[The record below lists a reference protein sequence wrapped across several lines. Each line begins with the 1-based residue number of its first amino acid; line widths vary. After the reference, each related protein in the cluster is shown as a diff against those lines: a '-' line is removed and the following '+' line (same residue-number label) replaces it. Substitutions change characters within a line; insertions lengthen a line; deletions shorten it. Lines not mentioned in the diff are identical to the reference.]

1 MTFNDLA
8 KELNLSTATI
18 SRALS
23 RPEIVA
29 PQTRTRVLDAVR
41 RSGYQMNGI
50 ARSLRTQSTQT
61 IGIIVSDICNP
72 FFSAIVKAVEDV
84 ARTNGYTVLI
94 CNADEDGRNE
104 EVAMRLFIE
113 RQVSGVIRC
122 SAGGNSSLLEA
133 LRQKSIHLIDL
144 DRQSGPPNID
154 TVILDNALGA
164 SLGTR
169 HLVELGHKRIAI
181 VSGPLHLS
189 NARDRLEGFRKT
201 LRAARVSIP
210 RNYIEFGD
218 FREASGYQAAER
230 LLSLPCPP
238 TAIFVANN
246 EMMAGTLLAVRQRK
260 VKVPREL
267 SLVGFDDARWA
278 RYLEPPLTVVSQPA
292 ELMGQKAAQLL
303 LTRLHGRTTPQTIVF
318 EPELIVR
325 RSSAQPK
332 N

>member
-50 ARSLRTQSTQT
+50 ARSLRTQSTRT

-122 SAGGNSSLLEA
+122 SAGANSSLLEA

-246 EMMAGTLLAVRQRK
+246 EMMAGTLLAVRLRK

-292 ELMGQKAAQLL
+292 ELMGQEAAQLL

>member
-50 ARSLRTQSTQT
+50 ARSLRTQSTRT

-122 SAGGNSSLLEA
+122 SAGANSSLLEA
-133 LRQKSIHLIDL
+133 LRQKSIHLIGSPIRPTKYRHGDIGQCTG
-144 DRQSGPPNID
+144 RFPW
-154 TVILDNALGA
+154 NASFGRTRPQTHRNRFRPATPLQCPR
-164 SLGTR
+164 SLGR
-169 HLVELGHKRIAI
+169 
-181 VSGPLHLS
+181 LS
-189 NARDRLEGFRKT
+189 QNA
-201 LRAARVSIP
+201 
-210 RNYIEFGD
+210 
-218 FREASGYQAAER
+218 ASGAR
-230 LLSLPCPP
+230 
-238 TAIFVANN
+238 
-246 EMMAGTLLAVRQRK
+246 
-260 VKVPREL
+260 
-267 SLVGFDDARWA
+267 FD
-278 RYLEPPLTVVSQPA
+278 P
-292 ELMGQKAAQLL
+292 QK
-303 LTRLHGRTTPQTIVF
+303 LH
-318 EPELIVR
+318 
-325 RSSAQPK
+325 
-332 N
+332 